1 MFRSGFPFQI
11 WFLIL
16 SGLRLNPVLT
26 LSYPFISL
34 LFSFGCA
41 STFFTSIA
49 LLKLDCED
57 LMYDSAQSLFFSP
70 PFFIPS
76 SQGGYGVLRC
86 YSIAILQST
95 SRIRASFIGCI
106 PFTAD
111 SPGVAVSP
119 WCSISSGPVLS
130 VLPSWS
136 GWLQLLWGTLPVV
149 TDLYPHPCP
158 TCFRSL
164 FLLFHYCFWPKSASF
179 SDAKIVCSR
188 ERPVASANGVSAKIF
203 LYQAG
208 GLP

>member
-70 PFFIPS
+70 FFYPFF
-76 SQGGYGVLRC
+76 
-86 YSIAILQST
+86 
-95 SRIRASFIGCI
+95 SRRI
-106 PFTAD
+106 
-111 SPGVAVSP
+111 
-119 WCSISSGPVLS
+119 WCP
-130 VLPSWS
+130 P
-136 GWLQLLWGTLPVV
+136 
-149 TDLYPHPCP
+149 
-158 TCFRSL
+158 
-164 FLLFHYCFWPKSASF
+164 LLFHCRPSVHLPYSGILYRMYSLLRQILPVLPYFHGAPYPLGLCFLSCLHDPAGYSSCE
-179 SDAKIVCSR
+179 V
-188 ERPVASANGVSAKIF
+188 
-203 LYQAG
+203 LYRW
-208 GLP
+208 

>member
-1 MFRSGFPFQI
+1 M
-11 WFLIL
+11 
-16 SGLRLNPVLT
+16 PV
-26 LSYPFISL
+26 ISA
-34 LFSFGCA
+34 F
-41 STFFTSIA
+41 TFF
-49 LLKLDCED
+49 
-57 LMYDSAQSLFFSP
+57 
-70 PFFIPS
+70 

-86 YSIAILQST
+86 NSIAVLQTT

-106 PFTAD
+106 PFMAD

-136 GWLQLLWGTLPVV
+136 GRLQLLWCTLPVV
-149 TDLYPHPCP
+149 SDLYSHPCP

-179 SDAKIVCSR
+179 SGAKIVCSR

>member
-70 PFFIPS
+70 FFYPFFSRRIWCPP
-76 SQGGYGVLRC
+76 L
-86 YSIAILQST
+86 YSIAVLQST

-111 SPGVAVSP
+111 SPGVAVSS
-119 WCSISSGPVLS
+119 WCSISSGRCFLSCFHNPAGSSSYDIPCRLIRIYISILIQPVF
-130 VLPSWS
+130 
-136 GWLQLLWGTLPVV
+136 VV
-149 TDLYPHPCP
+149 YS
-158 TCFRSL
+158 CFSIIAFDRSRHH
-164 FLLFHYCFWPKSASF
+164 FPMQ
-179 SDAKIVCSR
+179 R
-188 ERPVASANGVSAKIF
+188 
-203 LYQAG
+203 
-208 GLP
+208 

>member
-70 PFFIPS
+70 LFLSLLLKADMVSSAAIPLLS
-76 SQGGYGVLRC
+76 FSPPPVFGHPLSDVFLLRQ
-86 YSIAILQST
+86 IL
-95 SRIRASFIGCI
+95 
-106 PFTAD
+106 
-111 SPGVAVSP
+111 
-119 WCSISSGPVLS
+119 PVLPYLHGAPYPLGLCFLS
-130 VLPSWS
+130 CLHDPAGYSSCEVLCRW
-136 GWLQLLWGTLPVV
+136 
-149 TDLYPHPCP
+149 
-158 TCFRSL
+158 
-164 FLLFHYCFWPKSASF
+164 
-179 SDAKIVCSR
+179 
-188 ERPVASANGVSAKIF
+188 
-203 LYQAG
+203 
-208 GLP
+208 